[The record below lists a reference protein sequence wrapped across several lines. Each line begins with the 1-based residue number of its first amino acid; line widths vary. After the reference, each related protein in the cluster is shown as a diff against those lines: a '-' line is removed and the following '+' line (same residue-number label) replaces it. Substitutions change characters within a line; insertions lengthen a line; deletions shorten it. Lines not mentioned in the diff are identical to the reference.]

1 MKKVFFIPAF
11 VALFAFS
18 SCQKCKECSCSQTV
32 TQTGMADFQQTV
44 ELGELC
50 GEDLEAVEG
59 TTTFT
64 QSVMGIEQSIEQT
77 CTCD

>member
-1 MKKVFFIPAF
+1 
-11 VALFAFS
+11 
-18 SCQKCKECSCSQTV
+18 
-32 TQTGMADFQQTV
+32 MADFQQTV
-44 ELGELC
+44 DLGELC